1 MNIKALASQ
10 KNISFKELSRRV
22 NKSEQG
28 LYKSLENNS
37 INIKTLADIAEVL
50 EVCISELIADKAYKE
65 VKNSESVSVYKKL
78 VQTQEQLIHKNEK
91 LYKYE
96 QEKNEKLLTKV
107 EDLKIEVKHL
117 KGYGIAAEPKN
128 GE

>member
-1 MNIKALASQ
+1 MNIKVLASQ

-22 NKSEQG
+22 QKSEQG

-91 LYKYE
+91 LYKQE
-96 QEKNEKLLTKV
+96 QEKNEKLSTKV
-107 EDLKIEVKHL
+107 EDLKTEIKHL
-117 KGYGIAAEPKN
+117 KGYGLAAEPKK